1 MSRTVSQPLV
11 IAMPV
16 EHQPTYYL
24 TEEAAQKRIAHLVE
38 RIAKDGRS
46 SVDYR
51 RVPPSIRKM
60 VDALIDGR
68 LFFAD
73 QMEAA

>member
-1 MSRTVSQPLV
+1 MSRTPLRRWV
-11 IAMPV
+11 ATMSV

-24 TEEAAQKRIAHLVE
+24 TEEAAQKRIARLVE
-38 RIAKDGRS
+38 RIAKEGRTS
-46 SVDYR
+46 ADYR

>member
-1 MSRTVSQPLV
+1 MT
-11 IAMPV
+11 MPAK
-16 EHQPTYYL
+16 HQPTFYL
-24 TEEAAQKRIAHLVE
+24 TEEAAQKRITRLVE
-38 RIAKDGRS
+38 RIAKEGRAS
-46 SVDYR
+46 ADYR

>member
-1 MSRTVSQPLV
+1 
-11 IAMPV
+11 MPK
-16 EHQPTYYL
+16 HQPTYYL
-24 TEEAAQKRIAHLVE
+24 SDEAAQNRIARLVE
-38 RIAKDGRS
+38 RIAKEGRT

-51 RVPPSIRKM
+51 RVPPSIRKT

>member
-1 MSRTVSQPLV
+1 MRTPFPASV

-16 EHQPTYYL
+16 EHHPSFYL
-24 TEEAAQKRIAHLVE
+24 TEEAAQKRIARLVE

-46 SVDYR
+46 SADYR

>member
-1 MSRTVSQPLV
+1 MQVRLGENYVDLSP
-11 IAMPV
+11 
-16 EHQPTYYL
+16 
-24 TEEAAQKRIAHLVE
+24 EAEDARRYALIR

-46 SVDYR
+46 SPDYR